1 MDTLDNNISNKNRVP
16 GSGCDSF
23 TRPEEIKA
31 LGKFLSQLKEAY
43 VDSTQLETEITGVPG
58 RTTGK
63 FPDLSLENSVESLDL
78 SREEKLRELSS
89 KLVSLDNSFSQN
101 LDGKLEHLPDTIL
114 KIDED
119 PIQQLSQRLISLSEA
134 SKEEINLSDKKENL
148 EVSDKDIKLSETKDR
163 LEVKDEI
170 KLDEEVVRLKTESS
184 TELED
189 TKLGLDINSDIELNN
204 GILSINTNNEIDLE
218 NTKLSLDIDSSTEL
232 ENTKLNLDTNSE
244 VELNN
249 TVQDL
254 KVESSTELENTK
266 LNLNI
271 NSEVELNN
279 TIQDLK
285 VESSI
290 DLENTKLG
298 LDTNS
303 EVELGNTI
311 LNLNT
316 EEEIDLENTKLNLD
330 IDSDIDLGDIKIKL
344 DADSNPILQETKL
357 NLEVEDNIGLDESIL
372 NLETEEINQL
382 ESEVLN
388 LDVERENNLEDHI
401 IRLSI
406 DSTTDLS
413 ETKLQLETED
423 IIDELGDLL
432 LSLDIDDSSFLEDN
446 ILGLSV
452 NSNIDLESDIL
463 SLDPIVEPELEDK
476 ILNLDVEEDSAL
488 ENSVL
493 KLETKSDTNLEDTKL
508 GLSIED
514 NIELE
519 ESKLSLDVNPEI
531 ELGDTKLNLETNSD
545 IELGSNILKL
555 EKSEEISLEDTIDS
569 LFSEFEIT
577 DLTEK
582 KISLSPES
590 QEPSQLSEKIDKIG
604 DIKDP
609 TLYDEFDKEK
619 IIGDLKDSSELGN
632 TKLSPTIEGEIGS
645 LKDKPYNFFGDNET
659 TLPYQEALD
668 LLKYKSPDGDNNYE
682 YFEPDGGTLYDS
694 ILTPA
699 IEGEIGSLKDKPYNF
714 FGDDETKL
722 PYSGVY
728 TLGSAISGEINRGD
742 SSYEW
747 DSEDSNLL
755 LYGSSVLEHPIT
767 IREGNI
773 LREGQDYSYFNT
785 NKYKDESQDSSASD
799 LLYDE
804 DGYLELG
811 SVVSGNRLS
820 GEEPY
825 SYINTSAESDTTK
838 EDIFYS
844 EELELSSVV
853 GGNRLSDEKPYSYIN
868 IEENS
873 DITKDT
879 LYSNSDRKKIIVD
892 VSLDEDGNIAERNNL
907 FIETLNL
914 STSSEKDMLEHNPGS
929 DKWSLWENAEKNIFK
944 SAEIEDIINN
954 NTEHSEFVSITESP
968 DESSKWNI
976 WMERL
981 KSKLNGKIVDHLRY
995 KLPDFDPHVGSNYDI
1010 NSYIRWA
1017 AEELIEGMDLT
1028 GDLRKAVLDEL
1039 IHGFI
1044 TTRTVTEKLLET
1056 NKDRLPGQPLL
1067 GNLSNLVS
1075 DGIGPKNLIKTVGNS
1090 ISDALSSETD
1100 KPMNRPSKEGNT
1112 TGWVKANSDIPVLAD
1127 SESDN
1132 SSSDSKKGFW
1142 KKLLDTT
1149 LTRNS
1154 PEENYKFKNAYL
1166 MGRGI
1171 ETTITDLVDGSED
1184 SKNESGFA
1192 KIQNGSLESF
1202 YDLLKTSPYMTT
1214 AEKVTS
1220 TGNGIFN
1227 TTSLDSNTHWEVVF
1241 EPYIGSLNGNYTFL
1255 PGIEEI
1261 NVRNKEL
1268 HGVNTKYSRW
1278 IPFTAFDL
1286 QKEKLVTKSLGLYD
1300 GEMSYPTSM
1309 EFTNELRM
1317 TLVDD
1322 QFKSWKTYF
1331 ERCAYA
1337 SVYSSTPRET
1347 FSNDPIII
1355 DRKYNLV
1362 APYKNISFRCRI
1374 YIMTPQ
1380 KSTITKFD
1388 LLLILKDY
1396 TIDYTG
1402 DIDSAAP
1409 DLNLTFSIVGENPP
1423 DKVIVPKALDDT
1435 NRKNLIEKYQEKLW
1449 EETKKELGA
1458 TAISSLTSTAIKLL

>member
-58 RTTGK
+58 KTTGK

-119 PIQQLSQRLISLSEA
+119 PIQQLSQRLISLSED

-148 EVSDKDIKLSETKDR
+148 EVSDKDIKLSETKDH

-204 GILSINTNNEIDLE
+204 DVLSLNTNNEIDLE
-218 NTKLSLDIDSSTEL
+218 NTKINLDI
-232 ENTKLNLDTNSE
+232 NSNI
-244 VELNN
+244 ELNN

-254 KVESSTELENTK
+254 KVDSSAELE
-266 LNLNI
+266 
-271 NSEVELNN
+271 
-279 TIQDLK
+279 D
-285 VESSI
+285 
-290 DLENTKLG
+290 TKLG
-298 LDTNS
+298 
-303 EVELGNTI
+303 
-311 LNLNT
+311 
-316 EEEIDLENTKLNLD
+316 LD
-330 IDSDIDLGDIKIKL
+330 IDSDIIT
-344 DADSNPILQETKL
+344 LQGTKL
-357 NLEVEDNIGLDESIL
+357 NLEVEDNTELDESIL
-372 NLETEEINQL
+372 NLETEDINQL

-388 LDVERENNLEDHI
+388 LDVERENNLEDSI

-463 SLDPIVEPELEDK
+463 SLDPIVDPELEDK

-488 ENSVL
+488 GNSVL
-493 KLETKSDTNLEDTKL
+493 KLETKSDTNLEDTK
-508 GLSIED
+508 
-514 NIELE
+514 
-519 ESKLSLDVNPEI
+519 
-531 ELGDTKLNLETNSD
+531 
-545 IELGSNILKL
+545 LGSNILKL

-569 LFSEFEIT
+569 LFSGFEIT

-609 TLYDEFDKEK
+609 TLYNEFDKEK

-645 LKDKPYNFFGDNET
+645 LKDKPYNFFGDDET

-728 TLGSAISGEINRGD
+728 TLGSAISGEINRRD

-747 DSEDSNLL
+747 NSEDSNLL

-767 IREGNI
+767 IHEGNI
-773 LREGQDYSYFNT
+773 LREGENYSYFNA
-785 NKYKDESQDSSASD
+785 NKYKDENQDSSASD

-868 IEENS
+868 IEKNS

-929 DKWSLWENAEKNIFK
+929 DKWSLWESAEKNIFK

-968 DESSKWNI
+968 NESSKWDTWI
-976 WMERL
+976 ERL

-1017 AEELIEGMDLT
+1017 AEELVEGMDLT

-1090 ISDALSSETD
+1090 ISDALSPETD

-1127 SESDN
+1127 SENDN

-1347 FSNDPIII
+1347 FSNDPVII

-1435 NRKNLIEKYQEKLW
+1435 SRKNLVEKYQEKLW